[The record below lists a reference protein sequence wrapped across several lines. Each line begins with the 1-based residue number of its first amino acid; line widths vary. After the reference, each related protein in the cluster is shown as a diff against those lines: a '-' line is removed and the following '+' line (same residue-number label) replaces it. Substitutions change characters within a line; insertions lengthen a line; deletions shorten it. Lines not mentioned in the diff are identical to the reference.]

1 MNIIFDE
8 NIPYPLLKVF
18 PQHQVTTVQKQGW
31 SGTKNGALLHLI
43 EGQFD
48 LLLLAD
54 KNLRHQQNLVGRK
67 IALIELPTN
76 RWPLLQSLVPQI
88 VDAVNAALP
97 GSYKIIEV
105 ETIFVKSKPR
115 FVKQQYSEINAIELL
130 KTAVSI
136 PSISSQET
144 EVANYLVSQM
154 KTFADEAFVDA
165 SGSAV
170 AKVGHGPL
178 HVIFLGHIDTVTGDI
193 PVRIE
198 DGKLFG
204 RGSVDAKGPFCTA
217 VVAASRLSE
226 EVKSKLTLTL
236 IGATEEEARSS
247 KGARYAVT
255 AYAKPDWVI
264 IGEPSNWDAITL
276 GYKGRLLVTV
286 NLEKD
291 HFHSAGEG
299 TTAAE
304 DVVEVWT
311 KLKKHS
317 EDYNQDKK
325 SVFDQVQIALQG
337 VSSTHDGLT
346 QKAEATIGY
355 RLPLAVT
362 PEALREQISALVTNV
377 SLTFWGDEIAYRSE
391 KDTTLTRALRLAI
404 RELGGTPRFKVKTG
418 TADMNVVA
426 PHWNVPMVAYGPGDS
441 ALDHTPNEH
450 VDLAEYEKAI
460 DVLVRTL
467 TSLAMSRKQ

>member
-1 MNIIFDE
+1 MLDPID
-8 NIPYPLLKVF
+8 
-18 PQHQVTTVQKQGW
+18 
-31 SGTKNGALLHLI
+31 
-43 EGQFD
+43 
-48 LLLLAD
+48 
-54 KNLRHQQNLVGRK
+54 
-67 IALIELPTN
+67 
-76 RWPLLQSLVPQI
+76 
-88 VDAVNAALP
+88 
-97 GSYKIIEV
+97 
-105 ETIFVKSKPR
+105 
-115 FVKQQYSEINAIELL
+115 LL
-130 KTAVSI
+130 KTAVAI
-136 PSISSQET
+136 PSISTHEA

-154 KTFADEAFVDA
+154 KIFADEAFVDA

-170 AKVGHGPL
+170 ARVGHGAL
-178 HVIFLGHIDTVTGDI
+178 HVVFLGHIDTVPGEI

-198 DGKLFG
+198 DGKLYG

-217 VVAASRLSE
+217 VAAASRLPE
-226 EVKSKLTLTL
+226 DIKSKLTLTL

-255 AYAKPDWVI
+255 AYPKPDLVI

-304 DVVEVWT
+304 DVVEVWN
-311 KLKKHS
+311 KLKRHS
-317 EDYNQDKK
+317 EEYNKDKQGI
-325 SVFDQVQIALQG
+325 FDQVQIALQG
-337 VSSTHDGLT
+337 VSSTHDGMV

-362 PEALREQISALVTNV
+362 PAALKEQINALELTA
-377 SLTFWGDEIAYRSE
+377 SLTFWGEEIAYRSE
-391 KDTTLTRALRLAI
+391 KDTALTRALRLAI

-450 VDLAEYEKAI
+450 VELEEYEKAI
-460 DVLVRTL
+460 EVLVRAL
-467 TSLAMSRKQ
+467 KNLAK

>member
-1 MNIIFDE
+1 MLN
-8 NIPYPLLKVF
+8 
-18 PQHQVTTVQKQGW
+18 
-31 SGTKNGALLHLI
+31 
-43 EGQFD
+43 
-48 LLLLAD
+48 
-54 KNLRHQQNLVGRK
+54 
-67 IALIELPTN
+67 PT
-76 RWPLLQSLVPQI
+76 
-88 VDAVNAALP
+88 D
-97 GSYKIIEV
+97 
-105 ETIFVKSKPR
+105 
-115 FVKQQYSEINAIELL
+115 LL
-130 KTAVSI
+130 KTVISI
-136 PSISSQET
+136 PSISGHEA

-170 AKVGHGPL
+170 ARVGHGPF

-198 DGKLFG
+198 NGNLYG
-204 RGSVDAKGPFCTA
+204 RGAVDAKGPFCTA
-217 VVAASRLSE
+217 VVAASRLPAE
-226 EVKSKLTLTL
+226 IKSKLTLTL

-255 AYAKPDWVI
+255 AYPKPDLVI

-304 DVVEVWT
+304 DMVKAWT
-311 KLKKHS
+311 KLKQHA
-317 EDYNQDKK
+317 EDYNKDKQG
-325 SVFDQVQIALQG
+325 VFDQLQIALQG
-337 VSSTHDGLT
+337 ISSSHDGLT
-346 QKAEATIGY
+346 QKAEATMGY
-355 RLPLAVT
+355 RLPLAIL
-362 PEALREQISALVTNV
+362 PEVLKEQIEGLELNA

-391 KDTTLTRALRLAI
+391 KDTTLTRALRVAI
-404 RELGGTPRFKVKTG
+404 REGGGVPRFKVKTG

-426 PHWNVPMVAYGPGDS
+426 PYWNVPMVAYGPGDS

-450 VDLAEYEKAI
+450 VEIVEYEKAI
-460 DVLVRTL
+460 EVLVRAFTN
-467 TSLAMSRKQ
+467 LAK